1 MIAIICAIASGMTI
15 VLSRSINGYLAKK
28 IGPYQSTFFNYFTG
42 LLTSSILLFFTLL
55 PAFKNISF
63 TKIDLIMLVGGI
75 IGVFN
80 VLILNIVVSKV
91 TPIKLTLITFISQLL
106 SGMILDYYIY
116 YIYHVFTLNK
126 LIGCIIVI
134 IGLII
139 YQSADIKVISNE
151 EINSI

>member
-55 PAFKNISF
+55 PAF

-116 YIYHVFTLNK
+116 HVFTLNK

>member
-63 TKIDLIMLVGGI
+63 TNLLQKKYLAIKSQLFKKEV
-75 IGVFN
+75 
-80 VLILNIVVSKV
+80 
-91 TPIKLTLITFISQLL
+91 PIKSLFSLYLL
-106 SGMILDYYIY
+106 G
-116 YIYHVFTLNK
+116 
-126 LIGCIIVI
+126 
-134 IGLII
+134 
-139 YQSADIKVISNE
+139 
-151 EINSI
+151 

>member
-1 MIAIICAIASGMTI
+1 MYLLLSFLCGLI
-15 VLSRSINGYLAKK
+15 VSPMNIFNGQLSAHCGVYLATVIIHL
-28 IGPYQSTFFNYFTG
+28 IGLIT
-42 LLTSSILLFFTLL
+42 FTLIMFL
-55 PAFKNISF
+55 KKQEISF
-63 TKIDLIMLVGGI
+63 KHHLPFILYTGGV

-116 YIYHVFTLNK
+116 HVFTLNK

>member
-1 MIAIICAIASGMTI
+1 MTI

-91 TPIKLTLITFISQLL
+91 TPIKLTLITF
-106 SGMILDYYIY
+106 SGMILDY

>member
-1 MIAIICAIASGMTI
+1 MNIFNGQ
-15 VLSRSINGYLAKK
+15 LSAHCGAYLATVIIHL
-28 IGPYQSTFFNYFTG
+28 IGLIT
-42 LLTSSILLFFTLL
+42 FTLIMFL
-55 PAFKNISF
+55 KKQEISF
-63 TKIDLIMLVGGI
+63 KHHLPFILYTGGV

-116 YIYHVFTLNK
+116 HVFTLNK

>member
-1 MIAIICAIASGMTI
+1 
-15 VLSRSINGYLAKK
+15 
-28 IGPYQSTFFNYFTG
+28 
-42 LLTSSILLFFTLL
+42 
-55 PAFKNISF
+55 
-63 TKIDLIMLVGGI
+63 MLVGGI

-106 SGMILDYYIY
+106 SGILDY

>member
-15 VLSRSINGYLAKK
+15 VLSRSINGYLEKK

-116 YIYHVFTLNK
+116 HVFTLNK

>member
-1 MIAIICAIASGMTI
+1 
-15 VLSRSINGYLAKK
+15 
-28 IGPYQSTFFNYFTG
+28 
-42 LLTSSILLFFTLL
+42 
-55 PAFKNISF
+55 
-63 TKIDLIMLVGGI
+63 MLVGGI

-80 VLILNIVVSKV
+80 VLILNIVISKV

-106 SGMILDYYIY
+106 SGMILDY

>member
-42 LLTSSILLFFTLL
+42 LLTSSILL

-116 YIYHVFTLNK
+116 HVFTLNK